1 MENKIVEVDEVK
13 EISELINQNLANME
27 SIMKDLIGKGAFARV
42 YKICLPEK
50 NKKFALKVISKN
62 FPKNLINP
70 YLNFLKNFKK
80 PFFAKAYEFIEDE
93 NNYYI
98 IMEYYQFNL
107 NHFIK
112 EKMEIKNIF
121 KIIEKL
127 NVILFELNSKNIIF
141 RNIKPENIFYC

>member
-1 MENKIVEVDEVK
+1 MRNEVNEVK
-13 EISELINQNLANME
+13 EISKLIKEKLENKE
-27 SIMKDLIGKGAFARV
+27 SVMKDLIGVGTIAKV
-42 YKICLPEK
+42 YKICIPEK
-50 NKKFALKVISKN
+50 NKNFALKVISKF

-70 YLNFLKNFKK
+70 YLNFLKNVKK

-112 EKMEIKNIF
+112 ENIEIKNIF
-121 KIIEKL
+121 KKYD
-127 NVILFELNSKNIIF
+127 FSKYKTRKYI
-141 RNIKPENIFYC
+141 YC